1 MNYDEYKIKLLGD
14 QINYFNNLS
23 NDNKKKLFD
32 KMNVSDKKE
41 LLNSLDYY
49 SVIDFFNLFSKD
61 EQKEIIKLI
70 TPYNLKRIYNF
81 MTDSEQNRFQ
91 EIINE
96 MQIDSIEF
104 GNKLISEQSN
114 SEKKINDNQI
124 NIVRSVNNI
133 EQQKENK
140 IQKQKE
146 LKENIARIKKISRER
161 EKKFKKALRQSKV
174 SSLDKIGIINKFRMN
189 RLKKTLEEF
198 QELDIKLNEEKSNK
212 YNIENEINRA
222 TNIITQEREN
232 IEQYRQEI
240 KIHEELLKENAK
252 EQKKHSIQ
260 IKKLNKMGKKIF
272 GRKLFNKHVS
282 DRNCIIINRPN
293 LHVEKQ
299 QDTEE
304 ILDFELGGEQ
314 KEEIKSEN
322 DVQQVYE
329 QKGDEQREKIAT
341 SPVDVNKIMKYLEQ
355 YFEKMS
361 ENGINFMPLQTK
373 ISDQSNP
380 NLLNESVATVDSN
393 FLISL
398 MYTTMWLQQQLN
410 QRQLTQNETHS
421 KAKGTSSIYIL
432 VLIILILIVIGILY
446 LFIR

>member
-96 MQIDSIEF
+96 IQIDSIEF

-222 TNIITQEREN
+222 TNIITQERKN

-282 DRNCIIINRPN
+282 DCNCIIINRPK

>member
-161 EKKFKKALRQSKV
+161 EKKFRKALRQSKV

-252 EQKKHSIQ
+252 EQKKTFYT
-260 IKKLNKMGKKIF
+260 NKKI
-272 GRKLFNKHVS
+272 K
-282 DRNCIIINRPN
+282 
-293 LHVEKQ
+293 
-299 QDTEE
+299 
-304 ILDFELGGEQ
+304 
-314 KEEIKSEN
+314 
-322 DVQQVYE
+322 
-329 QKGDEQREKIAT
+329 
-341 SPVDVNKIMKYLEQ
+341 
-355 YFEKMS
+355 
-361 ENGINFMPLQTK
+361 
-373 ISDQSNP
+373 
-380 NLLNESVATVDSN
+380 
-393 FLISL
+393 
-398 MYTTMWLQQQLN
+398 
-410 QRQLTQNETHS
+410 
-421 KAKGTSSIYIL
+421 
-432 VLIILILIVIGILY
+432 
-446 LFIR
+446 